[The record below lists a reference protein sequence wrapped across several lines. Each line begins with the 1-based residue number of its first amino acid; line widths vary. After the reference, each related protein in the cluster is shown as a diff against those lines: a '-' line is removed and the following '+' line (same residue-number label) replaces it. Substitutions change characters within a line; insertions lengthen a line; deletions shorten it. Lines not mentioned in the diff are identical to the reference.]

1 MKCWFCDNIV
11 PQGRIDIGYRYCMA
25 NACVA
30 RALRDRADG
39 VRLILMPKQGF
50 TYVFS
55 NSNDLQG
62 GRSSG
67 R

>member
-11 PQGRIDIGYRYCMA
+11 PQGRIDIGKRYCMDR
-25 NACVA
+25 ACVSKGMA
-30 RALRDRADG
+30 GNGDN
-39 VRLILMPKQGF
+39 VRLVLMPKQGF

-55 NSNDLQG
+55 NSSDVRSS
-62 GRSSG
+62 RSSG

>member
-1 MKCWFCDNIV
+1 MKCWFCDQIV
-11 PQGRIDIGYRYCMA
+11 PQERYEAGYSYCMA
-25 NACVA
+25 RACVSKGMQQ
-30 RALRDRADG
+30 RREN

-62 GRSSG
+62 GKSSG